1 MSTAARR
8 VPSRTP
14 PARRRNATPAPA
26 ERTVK
31 RSPQTGTSTR
41 TRPRSSATA
50 RRFHLGFAVV
60 FAFVVVPMILG
71 LVALNAV
78 LAQTSF
84 RIDDLTT
91 HVNDLT
97 NRNAELRK
105 SVAVGSAP
113 EQVAAW
119 AEKNGFQT
127 PDPHDVHVLH
137 PPTHGG
143 GGGP

>member
-1 MSTAARR
+1 
-8 VPSRTP
+8 
-14 PARRRNATPAPA
+14 
-26 ERTVK
+26 
-31 RSPQTGTSTR
+31 
-41 TRPRSSATA
+41 
-50 RRFHLGFAVV
+50 VV
-60 FAFVVVPMILG
+60 VALVVVPMILG

-84 RIDDLTT
+84 RIDDLST

-97 NRNAELRK
+97 DRNAELRK
-105 SVAVGSAP
+105 SVAVLSAP

-119 AEKNGFQT
+119 AQHHGMT
-127 PDPHDVHVLH
+127 PPDPRDVHVLH

>member
-1 MSTAARR
+1 MVAI
-8 VPSRTP
+8 
-14 PARRRNATPAPA
+14 
-26 ERTVK
+26 
-31 RSPQTGTSTR
+31 
-41 TRPRSSATA
+41 
-50 RRFHLGFAVV
+50 
-60 FAFVVVPMILG
+60 VVVPMILG
-71 LVALNAV
+71 LVALHAV

-97 NRNAELRK
+97 NRNAGLRK
-105 SVAVGSAP
+105 SVAVLSAP

-119 AEKNGFQT
+119 AQKHGMNA

-137 PPTHGG
+137 PPTHGE

>member
-1 MSTAARR
+1 
-8 VPSRTP
+8 
-14 PARRRNATPAPA
+14 
-26 ERTVK
+26 
-31 RSPQTGTSTR
+31 
-41 TRPRSSATA
+41 
-50 RRFHLGFAVV
+50 VV
-60 FAFVVVPMILG
+60 AFVVVPMILG

-91 HVNDLT
+91 HVTDLT

-105 SVAVGSAP
+105 SVAVRSAP
-113 EQVAAW
+113 EKVAAW
-119 AEKNGFQT
+119 AQKNGFQT